1 MRSNLTR
8 EVPGLNHTD
17 ALSRIWDPI
26 SLTVWS
32 KKIMLSPRYW
42 ARWSGGSQINS
53 LKKPFSLDSMPQNR
67 KL

>member
-8 EVPGLNHTD
+8 EVPGLNQTD

-42 ARWSGGSQINS
+42 AKVGLEEAKSI
-53 LKKPFSLDSMPQNR
+53 L
-67 KL
+67 